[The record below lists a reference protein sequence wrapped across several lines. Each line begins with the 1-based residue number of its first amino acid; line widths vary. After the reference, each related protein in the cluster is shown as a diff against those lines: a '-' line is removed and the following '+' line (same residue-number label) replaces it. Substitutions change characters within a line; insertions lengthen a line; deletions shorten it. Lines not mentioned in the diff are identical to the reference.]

1 MNGQISLLNAISE
14 KESQTSN
21 VERQTLPKG
30 SNAFALLMAGNPSS
44 KSVPS
49 PKSVEKH
56 SAEADKGKEKVASA
70 DQDLSDK
77 KTKESDSKSVKK
89 ALDDVLPQLSLK
101 GTPLTVSKGSSTPV
115 ASTSTDEAASAQTTG
130 GAQPLNDTSDGTDAT
145 DTNVLVNAPM
155 QTDGNATLPSTSPVT
170 ADSASAVSDV
180 EGEVSGASNTQNV
193 ATVSSSIA
201 ASTPLAAS
209 SVDEESS
216 PSDDKPANV
225 KTVAAEKVAVNENKA
240 TGDDVKLTEATTTTP
255 PVQAPAGN
263 AKAEATVAP
272 NSAPLAADMK
282 TVEDVSKTT
291 TPAPVAQEMKVVD
304 KSSTPVQPSAV
315 DSQKVNANPNPTV
328 TAQVATAT
336 TPAQVATATTPAA
349 ADKSQVAMASQYTGN
364 QVAANASATTSTT
377 STVSNATTSNS
388 DNSLNSQAGQQGGGQ
403 QSFSQNGQGNQPS
416 QGNLLNQFV
425 QSQMQ
430 AHQAAVQQAAVKHF
444 NDLSMNAGS
453 TNADSSK
460 LLGSLGFDN
469 KAQLPP
475 GMQGI
480 VYSLRS
486 PQWSQALGQ
495 RMVYMA
501 NNKVQEAKIT
511 LNPEKLGPV
520 QIKLH
525 LDKNQQV
532 HVAMSAHHHMTKE
545 TMEAAIPKLREM
557 FDSAGIDL
565 GSIDVN
571 QDSQFEA
578 QQQNNEQG
586 SQQGNAF
593 GQSLSDESEHEST
606 PVIVKQTDG
615 LIDYYA

>member
-56 SAEADKGKEKVASA
+56 SAEADKGKETVASA
-70 DQDLSDK
+70 DQDPSDK

-101 GTPLTVSKGSSTPV
+101 GTPLTVSNGSSTPV

-130 GAQPLNDTSDGTDAT
+130 GAQPLNDTSDSTDAT

-170 ADSASAVSDV
+170 ADRASAVSNV
-180 EGEVSGASNTQNV
+180 EGEVSGASSTQNV

-209 SVDEESS
+209 SADEESS

-240 TGDDVKLTEATTTTP
+240 TGDDVKLTEATTTATTTP

-263 AKAEATVAP
+263 TKAEATAAP

-336 TPAQVATATTPAA
+336 TPA

-377 STVSNATTSNS
+377 STVSNAINSNS

-425 QSQMQ
+425 HTQMQ

-453 TNADSSK
+453 TTADSSK

>member
-14 KESQTSN
+14 KEPQTSN

-30 SNAFALLMAGNPSS
+30 ANAFALLMAGNHSS
-44 KSVPS
+44 KSIPTS
-49 PKSVEKH
+49 KSVEKH
-56 SAEADKGKEKVASA
+56 NTEADSGKEAVASTE
-70 DQDLSDK
+70 QVSTDK
-77 KTKESDSKSVKK
+77 KIKESDSDSKSAKK

-101 GTPLTVSKGSSTPV
+101 DTPLTVSKDSPSQTVSTQSPSTPADETISVEDAGIAPPSTEV
-115 ASTSTDEAASAQTTG
+115 ADG
-130 GAQPLNDTSDGTDAT
+130 KDTVDTDA
-145 DTNVLVNAPM
+145 LVNVPV
-155 QTDGNATLPSTSPVT
+155 QTDGNATLPSVSPVA
-170 ADSASAVSDV
+170 ADSSVTDVSNLETD
-180 EGEVSGASNTQNV
+180 EAGAANTQSV
-193 ATVSSSIA
+193 TTVSSSIA
-201 ASTPLAAS
+201 TSAPVAALS
-209 SVDEESS
+209 ADDEPS
-216 PSDDKPANV
+216 PSVVDKKTNGQVVASQDVNV
-225 KTVAAEKVAVNENKA
+225 NANKA
-240 TGDDVKLTEATTTTP
+240 TGVDASK
-255 PVQAPAGN
+255 
-263 AKAEATVAP
+263 VA
-272 NSAPLAADMK
+272 
-282 TVEDVSKTT
+282 
-291 TPAPVAQEMKVVD
+291 TPAPVAQERNVVD
-304 KSSTPVQPSAV
+304 NSSTPVQQSLV
-315 DSQKVNANPNPTV
+315 DSHKVNTHQTNLTVNAVNNDQASTPAASVQSTPNPAI
-328 TAQVATAT
+328 TAEVATAA
-336 TPAQVATATTPAA
+336 TPAT
-349 ADKSQVAMASQYTGN
+349 DKSQVAMASQYTGN
-364 QVAANASATTSTT
+364 QVTASATTTSTSTT
-377 STVSNATTSNS
+377 TVSSATTSSS
-388 DNSLNSQAGQQGGGQ
+388 DNSLNSQSGQQGGGQ
-403 QSFSQNGQGNQPS
+403 QSFSQNGQGNPS
-416 QGNLLNQFV
+416 SQSNLLNQFV

-430 AHQAAVQQAAVKHF
+430 AHQAAVQQAAVKNF
-444 NDLSMNAGS
+444 NDLSMGADS
-453 TNADSSK
+453 TSSDSSK
-460 LLGSLGFDN
+460 LLGGLGFDN

-495 RMVYMA
+495 RMIYMA

-586 SQQGNAF
+586 NQQGKTF
-593 GQSLSDESEHEST
+593 GQSLSADESEHESA

>member
-21 VERQTLPKG
+21 VERQTLPKS
-30 SNAFALLMAGNPSS
+30 SNAFALLMAGNPSN
-44 KSVPS
+44 
-49 PKSVEKH
+49 KSVEKH
-56 SAEADKGKEKVASA
+56 TAGADKGKEAVASA
-70 DQDLSDK
+70 DQDSSDK
-77 KTKESDSKSVKK
+77 KTKERDSKSVKK

-101 GTPLTVSKGSSTPV
+101 GTPLTVSKSSSTPV
-115 ASTSTDEAASAQTTG
+115 VSTSTDEATSAQ
-130 GAQPLNDTSDGTDAT
+130 PSSDTSDGTDAT
-145 DTNVLVNAPM
+145 DTNVLANVPM
-155 QTDGNATLPSTSPVT
+155 QTDGNATLPSTSSVT
-170 ADSASAVSDV
+170 ADSASDVSDV
-180 EGEVSGASNTQNV
+180 EGEASGASSAQNV
-193 ATVSSSIA
+193 ATVASSIA
-201 ASTPLAAS
+201 ASTPLTAS

-216 PSDDKPANV
+216 PSDDKRANV
-225 KTVAAEKVAVNENKA
+225 KTVGVENATTNQNKV
-240 TGDDVKLTEATTTTP
+240 TGTDVKLAEATS
-255 PVQAPAGN
+255 PVQVPADN
-263 AKAEATVAP
+263 AKAESSVAP
-272 NSAPLAADMK
+272 NAAPLATDMK
-282 TVEDVSKTT
+282 TVEDVSKTAAS
-291 TPAPVAQEMKVVD
+291 APVVQEVKDVD
-304 KSSTPVQPSAV
+304 KSSTTVQPSTV

-328 TAQVATAT
+328 TAQVATTT
-336 TPAQVATATTPAA
+336 TPAT
-349 ADKSQVAMASQYTGN
+349 DKSQVAVASQYTGN
-364 QVAANASATTSTT
+364 QVASNANPAANTTSTA
-377 STVSNATTSNS
+377 SSVTTSSS
-388 DNSLNSQAGQQGGGQ
+388 DSSAGQQSGGQ
-403 QSFSQNGQGNQPS
+403 QSFSQNGQGNQSS
-416 QGNLLNQFV
+416 QSNLLNQFV

-430 AHQAAVQQAAVKHF
+430 AHQSAVQQAAVKHF

-453 TNADSSK
+453 TTADSSK

-606 PVIVKQTDG
+606 PIIVKQTDG

>member
-14 KESQTSN
+14 KESQTNN
-21 VERQTLPKG
+21 VERQTLPKS
-30 SNAFALLMAGNPSS
+30 SNAFALLMAGNPSN
-44 KSVPS
+44 
-49 PKSVEKH
+49 KSVEKH
-56 SAEADKGKEKVASA
+56 TAEADKGKEAVASE
-70 DQDLSDK
+70 DQDSSDK
-77 KTKESDSKSVKK
+77 KTKERDSKSVKK

-101 GTPLTVSKGSSTPV
+101 GTPLTVSKSSSVPV

-155 QTDGNATLPSTSPVT
+155 QTDGNATLPSTSSVT

-180 EGEVSGASNTQNV
+180 EGEASGASSTQNV
-193 ATVSSSIA
+193 ATVASSIA
-201 ASTPLAAS
+201 ASTPLTAS
-209 SVDEESS
+209 SADEESS
-216 PSDDKPANV
+216 PSDDKRANV
-225 KTVAAEKVAVNENKA
+225 KTVGVENATTNQNKV
-240 TGDDVKLTEATTTTP
+240 TGTDVKLAEATS
-255 PVQAPAGN
+255 PVQVPADN
-263 AKAEATVAP
+263 AKAESSVAP
-272 NSAPLAADMK
+272 NAAPLATDMK
-282 TVEDVSKTT
+282 TVADVSKTAAS
-291 TPAPVAQEMKVVD
+291 APVVQEVKDVD
-304 KSSTPVQPSAV
+304 KSSTTVQPSAV

-328 TAQVATAT
+328 TAQVAT
-336 TPAQVATATTPAA
+336 
-349 ADKSQVAMASQYTGN
+349 
-364 QVAANASATTSTT
+364 NASAATSSTTT
-377 STVSNATTSNS
+377 STVSNAITSNS
-388 DNSLNSQAGQQGGGQ
+388 DNSLNSQAGQQSGGQ
-403 QSFSQNGQGNQPS
+403 QSFSQNGQGNQSS
-416 QGNLLNQFV
+416 QSNLLNQFV

-430 AHQAAVQQAAVKHF
+430 AHQSAVQQAAVKHF

-453 TNADSSK
+453 TTADSSK

>member
-14 KESQTSN
+14 KESQTNN
-21 VERQTLPKG
+21 VERQTLPKS
-30 SNAFALLMAGNPSS
+30 SNAFALLMAGNPSN
-44 KSVPS
+44 
-49 PKSVEKH
+49 KSVEKH
-56 SAEADKGKEKVASA
+56 TAEADKGKEAVASE
-70 DQDLSDK
+70 DQDSSDK
-77 KTKESDSKSVKK
+77 KTKERDSKSVKK

-101 GTPLTVSKGSSTPV
+101 GTPLTVSKSSSVPV

-155 QTDGNATLPSTSPVT
+155 QTDGNATLPSTSSVT

-180 EGEVSGASNTQNV
+180 EGEASGASSTQNV
-193 ATVSSSIA
+193 ATVASSIA
-201 ASTPLAAS
+201 ASTPLTAS
-209 SVDEESS
+209 SADEESS
-216 PSDDKPANV
+216 PSDDKRANV
-225 KTVAAEKVAVNENKA
+225 KTVGVENATTNQNKV
-240 TGDDVKLTEATTTTP
+240 TGTDVKLAEATS
-255 PVQAPAGN
+255 PVQVPADN
-263 AKAEATVAP
+263 AKAESSVAP
-272 NSAPLAADMK
+272 NAAPLATDMK
-282 TVEDVSKTT
+282 TVADVSKTAAS
-291 TPAPVAQEMKVVD
+291 APVVQEVKDVD
-304 KSSTPVQPSAV
+304 KSSTTVQPSAV

-328 TAQVATAT
+328 TAQVAT
-336 TPAQVATATTPAA
+336 
-349 ADKSQVAMASQYTGN
+349 
-364 QVAANASATTSTT
+364 NASAATSSTTT
-377 STVSNATTSNS
+377 STVSNAITSNS
-388 DNSLNSQAGQQGGGQ
+388 DNSLNSQAGQQSGGQ
-403 QSFSQNGQGNQPS
+403 QSFSQNGQGNQSS
-416 QGNLLNQFV
+416 QSNLLNQFV

-430 AHQAAVQQAAVKHF
+430 AHQSAVQQAAVKHF